1 MSTLVIDCE
10 FNSYKGQLLS
20 MALVEIST
28 ESHPKEFYRELELP
42 DEPIHEWVNDNVLSL
57 MDRNNVST
65 VENFHGELEV
75 FLCQFESVHILA
87 DWPEDLMYFCEA
99 LITGP
104 GERINTP
111 PLTME
116 VRRDLDADSKIP
128 HHALWDARGIA
139 ELYETLIEEE

>member
-1 MSTLVIDCE
+1 
-10 FNSYKGQLLS
+10 
-20 MALVEIST
+20 MALVEVSNKD
-28 ESHPKEFYRELELP
+28 EHQEFYREL
-42 DEPIHEWVNDNVLSL
+42 DFSTEPINDWVEENVLSVMERDNL
-57 MDRNNVST
+57 LT
-65 VENFHGELEV
+65 IFEFQAELQS
-75 FLCQFESVHILA
+75 FLSQFESVHILA
-87 DWPEDLMYFCEA
+87 DWPEDIMYFCEA